1 MLNLIPGDTL
11 YHISTFL
18 NFKETL
24 VIKESHPIPKCLD
37 KHIRQKQ
44 FKWLQNKL
52 SNNLFT
58 TFCQG
63 HCADDTCSRQK
74 AICIDIIQVKTHV
87 LSQYCSQH
95 TLQHKY
101 INAITLI

>member
-1 MLNLIPGDTL
+1 MLNTIPTDTL

-18 NFKETL
+18 KFKEMINVVQT
-24 VIKESHPIPKCLD
+24 HRIPKCLD
-37 KHIRQKQ
+37 SHIRQKQ
-44 FKWLQNKL
+44 FKWLQKKL
-52 SNNLFT
+52 PNILLT

-87 LSQYCSQH
+87 LSQYCGHH
-95 TLQHKY
+95 TLIYKH
-101 INAITLI
+101 IDAITLI